1 MFTDGLECCGLL
13 VDYCD
18 VFISCLDSHSDGTHS
33 LRNGFKVGMRLEG
46 IDPLHPSMFCVLSVA
61 EVIGFR
67 LRLHIDGYS
76 ECYDF
81 WVNADCPDIK
91 PAGWCESTGHKLHPP
106 KGYKLNEF
114 NWEKYLEACNAQ
126 AAPKNLFRSSSSGSV
141 FEVGMKLEA
150 VDRKNPCLVC
160 VASVADI
167 VDQRFLVHFDN
178 WDDTYDYWCDASS
191 PYIHPVGWCQDHGR
205 PLTAPQGHPNPE
217 HFVWEEYMEDTGAS
231 AAPSQAFS
239 ERSPHGFQTH
249 MKLEAVDR
257 RNPMLIRVAT
267 VADTEDHRVKVHF
280 DGWHEKFDFWV
291 DSDLPD
297 LHPVGWC
304 SRTGHPLE
312 PPPLDMKSSVTQG
325 VCPTPGCRGIGHI
338 KGAKYTGHHSAFGCP
353 YSDMNMKKEVVLPD
367 RLGGEKQITFVP
379 VTKRLC
385 PDDQFFFIRF
395 IICKYYYLGSMYL
408 TLSFSFSYLF
418 PVSLPNLK
426 LISVSLVNYTVLYA
440 STNAKDLF

>member
-1 MFTDGLECCGLL
+1 DQYLEDERSQAAPLQLFTE
-13 VDYCD
+13 
-18 VFISCLDSHSDGTHS
+18 FQAFPDS
-33 LRNGFKVGMRLEG
+33 RNGFKVGMRLEG

-81 WVNADCPDIK
+81 WVNADAPDIK

-106 KGYKLNEF
+106 KGYKQNEF

-126 AAPKNLFRSSSSGSV
+126 AAPETLFRASVSPGSV

-217 HFVWEEYMEDTGAS
+217 HFVWEEYMEDAGAS
-231 AAPSQAFS
+231 VAPSQAFS
-239 ERSPHGFQTH
+239 VRSPHGFQTR

-297 LHPVGWC
+297 LHPMGWC

-312 PPPLDMKSSVTQG
+312 PPLRES
-325 VCPTPGCRGIGHI
+325 
-338 KGAKYTGHHSAFGCP
+338 
-353 YSDMNMKKEVVLPD
+353 L
-367 RLGGEKQITFVP
+367 
-379 VTKRLC
+379 
-385 PDDQFFFIRF
+385 
-395 IICKYYYLGSMYL
+395 L
-408 TLSFSFSYLF
+408 TLTLTRQTLELQYKLVHKSTQSLYKVHYLEMC
-418 PVSLPNLK
+418 LAE
-426 LISVSLVNYTVLYA
+426 I
-440 STNAKDLF
+440 